1 MEGWLYVMSNEGL
14 KPGLIKIGRTN
25 DLRQHMQDL
34 YGKGVAAPYRV
45 AYKGLVDDYE
55 EVEAKVHAA
64 LEDYRINPERD
75 FFECSIANAI
85 LTIQESAHIMSEEIN
100 FKDESQFELEQ
111 QVRKQAKLLL
121 QHNDKLKKTREQF
134 IEDEGIWLDKPSF
147 YVTVF
152 LALVAFILFPEM
164 DEYFRDN
171 SAIKWFLVAIPPY
184 IYWHFASQK
193 YTRNHREL
201 STKAEKMFPQAAAY
215 EEIAPPEAEAE
226 LSAGEAAEARYGEEL
241 SVGDDRIRGLK
252 GSALGIAGESSGDS
266 DDATLGGH
274 AKDEDVTV
282 QVTQAKISW
291 VCHYCAT
298 DNTSAPAAK
307 VVCIRCNRSSSMEG
321 VV

>member
-55 EVEAKVHAA
+55 EVEAKVHSA
-64 LEDYRINPERD
+64 LADYRINPERD

-100 FKDESQFELEQ
+100 FKDERQFELEQ
-111 QVRKQAKLLL
+111 QARKQAKLLL

-152 LALVAFILFPEM
+152 LALVAFIVFPEM

-184 IYWHFASQK
+184 IYWHLSSQK

-201 STKAEKMFPQAAAY
+201 SIKAEKMFPQATAY
-215 EEIAPPEAEAE
+215 EEIAPPEVETE
-226 LSAGEAAEARYGEEL
+226 LNSDDAADALHGEEL
-241 SVGDDRIRGLK
+241 SVGDDRVRGLK
-252 GSALGIAGESSGDS
+252 GSALGIAGEVSGEFADV
-266 DDATLGGH
+266 TLGGRG
-274 AKDEDVTV
+274 KGEDAPVL
-282 QVTQAKISW
+282 VTQAKISW

-298 DNTSAPAAK
+298 DNTSTPAAK

>member
-1 MEGWLYVMSNEGL
+1 
-14 KPGLIKIGRTN
+14 
-25 DLRQHMQDL
+25 
-34 YGKGVAAPYRV
+34 
-45 AYKGLVDDYE
+45 
-55 EVEAKVHAA
+55 
-64 LEDYRINPERD
+64 
-75 FFECSIANAI
+75 
-85 LTIQESAHIMSEEIN
+85 MSEEIN
-100 FKDESQFELEQ
+100 FKDEDQFELEQ
-111 QVRKQAKLLL
+111 QARKQAKLLL
-121 QHNDKLKKTREQF
+121 QHNDKIKKTREQF

-201 STKAEKMFPQAAAY
+201 SIKAEKMFPQATAY
-215 EEIAPPEAEAE
+215 EEIAPPEIDAQ
-226 LSAGEAAEARYGEEL
+226 LHTDEAADARQGEEL
-241 SVGDDRIRGLK
+241 SVGDDRVKGLK
-252 GSALGIAGESSGDS
+252 GSTLGIVGESTGDS
-266 DDATLGGH
+266 ADAMIGVRDKH
-274 AKDEDVTV
+274 EDAPV

-298 DNTSAPAAK
+298 DNTSVPAAK

>member
-14 KPGLIKIGRTN
+14 KLGLIKIGRTN

-34 YGKGVAAPYRV
+34 YGKGVASPYRV

-193 YTRNHREL
+193 YKRNYREL
-201 STKAEKMFPQAAAY
+201 SIKAEKMFPQATAY
-215 EEIAPPEAEAE
+215 EEIAPPEVETELNAGETGDASLGGE
-226 LSAGEAAEARYGEEL
+226 LSI
-241 SVGDDRIRGLK
+241 GDDRIRGLK
-252 GSALGIAGESSGDS
+252 GSALGIGESSGDS
-266 DDATLGGH
+266 ADASLGVRAQDDDA
-274 AKDEDVTV
+274 TV

-298 DNTSAPAAK
+298 DNTSSPAAK